1 MTETDRNDLTLPSFT
16 ADEFRRRAQSQS
28 GAPLETAWRDHGDH
42 VLNAEILLKLEGLR
56 LKDAAVLVPVVD
68 DGDDARIILT
78 QRTATM
84 RKHSGQIA
92 FPGGGIDAEDAS
104 PEAAALREAEEEI
117 GLDPRFVETVGR
129 LPQYLAGTGFRI
141 TPVLAVVQPGF
152 HLTINPDEVADV
164 FEVPLSFLMDPD
176 NHRRD
181 SKVFNGTTRHFYVM
195 PYGERHIWGITAGI
209 LRTLY
214 ERLYA

>member
-195 PYGERHIWGITAGI
+195 PYGERQIWGITAGI